1 MCLLLSQIWLF
12 VTPQT
17 VVCQAPLSMGYFP
30 IKNIG
35 VGCHFLLQT
44 IFLTQGLNPHFLCL
58 LHCRWILYCWAI
70 WEACS
75 CILSCFAY
83 VKLIEN
89 LCTIAYQAPLSR
101 VFSRQEYC
109 SGLPCPNPGDH
120 PDPGIEP
127 ASPATPALQA
137 DIASLSHR
145 GSTMYIY
152 CASQWLSTKASMEN
166 VTWKQT
172 LPCVK

>member
-35 VGCHFLLQT
+35 VGCYFLLQT

-58 LHCRWILYCWAI
+58 LHCRWILYCWAT

-109 SGLPCPNPGDH
+109 SGLPFPSPGH
-120 PDPGIEP
+120 LPDRKIEP
-127 ASPATPALQA
+127 TPTALA
-137 DIASLSHR
+137 DGLYNTEMPGKPRLYKCELFIEIDSILIHR
-145 GSTMYIY
+145 EALLFDIIE
-152 CASQWLSTKASMEN
+152 AK
-166 VTWKQT
+166 
-172 LPCVK
+172 